1 MFLILLIYRHSAAEY
16 ADTMGGY
23 YPPKYSHTNY
33 GYETHTDYARYC
45 LPPSQKYGG
54 SRMQLP
60 PNSATGGDGYNLQ
73 SHMVNGNIG
82 VPVMLRQDNGL
93 PGTRSSLIV

>member
-1 MFLILLIYRHSAAEY
+1 
-16 ADTMGGY
+16 MGGY

-60 PNSATGGDGYNLQ
+60 PNVGEGYNVTH
-73 SHMVNGNIG
+73 STNGNIG
-82 VPVMLRQDNGL
+82 VPVVLRQDNGL